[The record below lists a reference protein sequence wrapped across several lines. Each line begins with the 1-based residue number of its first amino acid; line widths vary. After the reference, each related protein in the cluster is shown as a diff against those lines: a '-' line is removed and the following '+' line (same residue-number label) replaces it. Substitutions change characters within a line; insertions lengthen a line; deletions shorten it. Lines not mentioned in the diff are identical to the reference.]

1 MHSSKSFDKRLRLLK
16 KERYF
21 QMVCVQIVILNHK
34 ILRLQKRYKKT
45 NQENLQSLRY
55 NMRLRLAAVEGVR
68 NMFYDVAK
76 KTANQIAELQRELF
90 GEAVFILT
98 KSAMEDIAEWISAP
112 SSITTSKQTALFRAT
127 TFSRKEYLLI
137 CHQPSHANKQSSNPY
152 PSSQI

>member
-1 MHSSKSFDKRLRLLK
+1 
-16 KERYF
+16 
-21 QMVCVQIVILNHK
+21 MVCVQIVILNHK

-98 KSAMEDIAEWISAP
+98 KSAMEDIAE
-112 SSITTSKQTALFRAT
+112 
-127 TFSRKEYLLI
+127 
-137 CHQPSHANKQSSNPY
+137 
-152 PSSQI
+152 